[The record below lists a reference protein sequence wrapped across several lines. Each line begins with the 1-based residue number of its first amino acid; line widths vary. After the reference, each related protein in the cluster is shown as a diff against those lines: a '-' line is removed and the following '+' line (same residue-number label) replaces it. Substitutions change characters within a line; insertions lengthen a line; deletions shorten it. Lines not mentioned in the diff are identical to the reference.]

1 MSLTGAKARP
11 RYKNR
16 KRESRTINIKE
27 TRAQIEKGTLFAREK
42 KKDRRPKEKRRPKA
56 KMAKKR
62 PFAKGRVETEESDIK
77 GGIGV

>member
-27 TRAQIEKGTLFAREK
+27 TRAQIEKEIFFQTSKTK
-42 KKDRRPKEKRRPKA
+42 KNRAEEKRRPKGA
-56 KMAKKR
+56 GRWKMAKKR
-62 PFAKGRVETEESDIK
+62 L
-77 GGIGV
+77 